1 MKSNISEELLNLHES
16 LLRAQLNVVRQ
27 LRKEAGLNTLEQTK
41 EKSMS
46 QIDMVYDILNHS
58 QRPMHVNDIIAI
70 AKERFDQHLDKE
82 SVVSALAKR
91 VKRQDRFIKTAPN
104 TFALIAQDP
113 GGVMK

>member
-1 MKSNISEELLNLHES
+1 MESNITEELLNLHES
-16 LLRAQLNVVRQ
+16 FLRAQLNVVRQ
-27 LRKEAGLNTLEQTK
+27 LRKEAGLQEPDESQ
-41 EKSMS
+41 KSMS
-46 QIDMVYDILNHS
+46 QMDIVYDILNHA

-70 AKERFDQHLDKE
+70 AKDRFNQDLDKE

-113 GGVMK
+113 GGARK

>member
-1 MKSNISEELLNLHES
+1 MESNISEELLNLHES

-27 LRKEAGLNTLEQTK
+27 LRKEAGIQELEKPK

-46 QIDMVYDILNHS
+46 QMEMVYDILSHVK
-58 QRPMHVNDIIAI
+58 QPMHVNDIIAI
-70 AKERFDQHLDKE
+70 AKDKFDVELDKE

-113 GGVMK
+113 EGARK